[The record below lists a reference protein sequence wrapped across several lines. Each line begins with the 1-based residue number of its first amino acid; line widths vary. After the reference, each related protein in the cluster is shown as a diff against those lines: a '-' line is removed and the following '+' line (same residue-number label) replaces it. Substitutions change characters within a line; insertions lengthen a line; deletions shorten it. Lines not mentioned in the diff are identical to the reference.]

1 PGSEPRTA
9 GRSPGPATSQPTAAP
24 PTHQGP
30 TYEGFDPGDQPMDDD
45 PVMSGPNVEEQ
56 AVAAVRRLFPE
67 TIHDQGPR
75 AG

>member
-1 PGSEPRTA
+1 
-9 GRSPGPATSQPTAAP
+9 
-24 PTHQGP
+24 
-30 TYEGFDPGDQPMDDD
+30 MDDD